1 MDKRLKEYIDTMPPF
16 GKGMEE
22 IRGMCVEL
30 IKQIDKEQKHIR
42 WHIEKKEGG
51 EEALG
56 HLYNALGICDRMMY
70 LIVWLFHYDLHS
82 HESHDS
88 LMKLEKD
95 HQKLHKEFERHQPKL
110 RFIDQKVN
118 EVLEREKRGEEVSGY
133 G

>member
-82 HESHDS
+82 HE
-88 LMKLEKD
+88 
-95 HQKLHKEFERHQPKL
+95 EFERHQPKL